1 MTKIRIWWDEFKL
14 LLTALVLFPLIAI
27 TYLVLKIKHDD
38 DE

>member
-14 LLTALVLFPLIAI
+14 LLTGLVLFPLIAFF
-27 TYLVLKIKHDD
+27 YLILKIKHDE